1 MMSVDVLDLERRQ
14 LFCQCGSHS
23 GGTQRAKAGAR
34 GSAAF
39 PHQRPKQL
47 PEVVTIGGEPA
58 ERPHK
63 FIVGERLEIARLF
76 PEGAFRQAET
86 ILRDAFAAAA
96 HDLHPAAAQFRDFIH
111 HVRFEERRKL
121 VGNVGD
127 GHAADSS
134 DAHSIPATVNT
145 SPITNWYA
153 MSTKKALNRYT
164 LSTMGQ
170 TLRRAATGPR
180 SPGGLCQVRRNRL
193 KKRMPYRASPG
204 TPNSTSKAR

>member
-1 MMSVDVLDLERRQ
+1 MCST
-14 LFCQCGSHS
+14 SS
-23 GGTQRAKAGAR
+23 GASCSA
-34 GSAAF
+34 SAA
-39 PHQRPKQL
+39 PITLWPSAGMGRAGEAPRSHTKGPQQL

-58 ERPHK
+58 EPTQK

-96 HDLHPAAAQFRDFIH
+96 DDLHPAVAQFRDFIH
-111 HVRFEERRKL
+111 HVRFERTRKL
-121 VGNVGD
+121 VSNVGD

-145 SPITNWYA
+145 SPMTNWYA
-153 MSTKKALNRYT
+153 MSTKQALNRYT

-180 SPGGLCQVRRNRL
+180 SPGGLCQERRNRL
-193 KKRMPYRASPG
+193 KKRMQYRASPG